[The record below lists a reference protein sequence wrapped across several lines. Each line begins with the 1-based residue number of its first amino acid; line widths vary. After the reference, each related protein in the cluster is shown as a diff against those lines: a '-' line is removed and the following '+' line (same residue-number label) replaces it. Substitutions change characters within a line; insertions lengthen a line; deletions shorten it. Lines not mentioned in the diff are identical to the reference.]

1 MQLPKK
7 SFHVRSGEFNA
18 TLMPALCKKKI
29 SLAFDT
35 SDLILKIFTV
45 VTKISITSTLKN
57 RNGIFKSKNLRPFLE
72 SFKKLNIF
80 K

>member
-1 MQLPKK
+1 M
-7 SFHVRSGEFNA
+7 FYA
-18 TLMPALCKKKI
+18 AIMPALCKKRIIII

-57 RNGIFKSKNLRPFLE
+57 RDGFFNART
-72 SFKKLNIF
+72 
-80 K
+80 